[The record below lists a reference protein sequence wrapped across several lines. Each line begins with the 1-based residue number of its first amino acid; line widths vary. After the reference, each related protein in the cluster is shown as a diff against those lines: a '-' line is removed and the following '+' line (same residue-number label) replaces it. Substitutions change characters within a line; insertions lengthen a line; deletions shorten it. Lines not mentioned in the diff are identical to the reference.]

1 MSGPICILGR
11 QFDPEELTQLQ
22 SWIDQRHGQS
32 RRALSVGLAQLW
44 DWRNPQGQLRDM
56 AVRLLLNR
64 LEQRV
69 GLRLPARQNRGGR
82 RQVRPSS
89 QGALT
94 PSLPITQPLGQLQPV
109 SVHLVGPGQ
118 TERARLAQ
126 YFLAHHYLGY
136 PHPLGQLHYLV
147 TDGQG
152 RDLAV
157 LLFGPAAWKCAPRDL
172 FIGWSAAQRQAHL
185 KQVANNSRFLILPWV
200 EVPRLASH
208 VLSLVLRRLRQD
220 WQGHYA
226 RPLELVETFVDTS
239 RFTGAGYRAANWI
252 ELGRTTGRTRQD
264 RAHRLQTPPKRVLVY
279 PLDPQ
284 FRRRLC
290 A

>member
-11 QFDPEELTQLQ
+11 HFEPEELTQLQ

-56 AVRLLLNR
+56 AARLLLNR

-69 GLRLPARQNRGGR
+69 GLRLPSRQNRGGR
-82 RQVRPSS
+82 RQARPSN

-94 PSLPITQPLGQLQPV
+94 PSRPITEPLAQLQPL

-118 TERARLAQ
+118 AQRARLAQ

-185 KQVANNSRFLILPWV
+185 KQLANNSRFLILPWV

-208 VLSLVLRRLRQD
+208 VLSLVLHRLRQD
-220 WQGHYA
+220 WQGNYA

-239 RFTGAGYRAANWI
+239 RFTGGCYRAANWI

-264 RAHRLQTPPKRVLVY
+264 RAHRLQTPPKRVWVY

>member
-11 QFDPEELTQLQ
+11 QFGPQELTQLQ
-22 SWIDQRHGQS
+22 TWIDQRHGQS
-32 RRALSVGLAQLW
+32 RRALSVGLAKLW
-44 DWRNPQGQLRDM
+44 DWRNHRGQLRDM

-82 RQVRPSS
+82 RQARPSS

-94 PSLPITQPLGQLQPV
+94 PSGPITQPLGQLQPV
-109 SVHLVGPGQ
+109 SVHLVGPRQG
-118 TERARLAQ
+118 ERARLAQ
-126 YFLAHHYLGY
+126 YLLAHHYLGY

-185 KQVANNSRFLILPWV
+185 HQVANNSRFLILPWV
-200 EVPRLASH
+200 KAPRLASH

-220 WQGHYA
+220 WQSQYA

-239 RFTGAGYRAANWI
+239 RFTGACYRAANWI
-252 ELGRTTGRTRQD
+252 DLGHTTGRTRQD
-264 RAHRLQTPPKRVLVY
+264 RAHRLQTPPKQVWVY
-279 PLDPQ
+279 PLHPQ
-284 FRRRLC
+284 FRPRLC